1 MNPQLQM
8 SFKLLGKV
16 KTFFVQNDCSRV
28 FADVLSLSCRLIHV
42 PGCIIAGIL
51 GLVIDIPL
59 FTAIAV
65 IKSPY
70 LLFKGW
76 YRLAQDTI
84 NREGPFLEIAC
95 IPVAG
100 LTILLWP
107 IIVIGFVLMTIFSS
121 IFIGLYG
128 AVVVFQV
135 HNMKPNGQRLIF
147 RASFLLCWKL
157 CFAGKVICKRSVLC
171 DCSSWGI

>member
-1 MNPQLQM
+1 M

-16 KTFFVQNDCSRV
+16 KTFVLNYSKRV
-28 FADVLSLSCRLIHV
+28 FADSCVSSCRLIHV
-42 PGCIIAGIL
+42 PGCIIVGIL

-70 LLFKGW
+70 LLLKGW
-76 YRLAQDTI
+76 YRLAQDAI

-100 LTILLWP
+100 LTVLLWP
-107 IIVIGFVLMTIFSS
+107 IVVIGFILVTIFSS
-121 IFIGLYG
+121 IFVGLYG

-135 HNMKPNGQRLIF
+135 HHDHIDRMIREKYRV
-147 RASFLLCWKL
+147 SYSLLNL
-157 CFAGKVICKRSVLC
+157 
-171 DCSSWGI
+171 

>member
-1 MNPQLQM
+1 MW
-8 SFKLLGKV
+8 
-16 KTFFVQNDCSRV
+16 
-28 FADVLSLSCRLIHV
+28 SLSCRLIHV
-42 PGCIIAGIL
+42 PGCIIVGII

-76 YRLAQDTI
+76 YRLAQDAI

-135 HNMKPNGQRLIF
+135 HNVKPNDLRQNLKKFGDL
-147 RASFLLCWKL
+147 FLTLFETLFCRKGHL
-157 CFAGKVICKRSVLC
+157 QEECLM
-171 DCSSWGI
+171 

>member
-1 MNPQLQM
+1 M
-8 SFKLLGKV
+8 
-16 KTFFVQNDCSRV
+16 
-28 FADVLSLSCRLIHV
+28 IHV
-42 PGCIIAGIL
+42 PGCIIVGII

-70 LLFKGW
+70 LLLKGW
-76 YRLAQDTI
+76 YRLAQDAI

-100 LTILLWP
+100 LTILFWP
-107 IIVIGFVLMTIFSS
+107 IIVIGFVLTTIFSS
-121 IFIGLYG
+121 IFVGLYG

-135 HNMKPNGQRLIF
+135 HNDHIN
-147 RASFLLCWKL
+147 
-157 CFAGKVICKRSVLC
+157 
-171 DCSSWGI
+171 